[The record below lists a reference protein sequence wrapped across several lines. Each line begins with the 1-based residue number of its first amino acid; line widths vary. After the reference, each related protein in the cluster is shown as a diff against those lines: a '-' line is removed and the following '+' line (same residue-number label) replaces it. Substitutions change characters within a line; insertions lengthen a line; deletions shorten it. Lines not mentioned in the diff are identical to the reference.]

1 MTETV
6 ILDDDL
12 GARARAQ
19 AGRAYGGR
27 LDLLVADAVSR
38 HLQVEASAHR
48 LHELTAAQP
57 GSSETERIAQAVA
70 LDGRSRQQLE
80 AVANILLQ
88 VSGHDPG
95 GRDADSPQEHVRRL
109 LKHVDGSSSRAV
121 TCTLVTT
128 QPSSGPDGQ
137 QRDAVTSFARG
148 TLRGRAPGLAGDVQQ
163 YFSDRTSGPFAA
175 PFDPARGER
184 LGVQIALDPLSR
196 LVTLELIAHAW
207 GGARQTLTDL
217 RVASGVLVGRG
228 ASIGN
233 LTASALY
240 AFSLG
245 TIVVPV

>member
-1 MTETV
+1 MPCSGPLLCPV
-6 ILDDDL
+6 
-12 GARARAQ
+12 ARSRSATAASCSAEGLIRRTALIPGPRA
-19 AGRAYGGR
+19 
-27 LDLLVADAVSR
+27 
-38 HLQVEASAHR
+38 
-48 LHELTAAQP
+48 LTAA
-57 GSSETERIAQAVA
+57 I
-70 LDGRSRQQLE
+70 
-80 AVANILLQ
+80 
-88 VSGHDPG
+88 
-95 GRDADSPQEHVRRL
+95 RL
-109 LKHVDGSSSRAV
+109 MYARV

-148 TLRGRAPGLAGDVQQ
+148 TLWGRAPGLAGDVQQ